1 MDSDYLDVILGRIE
15 MRADS
20 VSAAAVFR
28 NNIFA
33 SSRDPGSHRAVV
45 EPALVYDAETIS
57 PSASLSVILGGNV
70 FRKEQCDGFKLH
82 LFLEG

>member
-15 MRADS
+15 MRAD
-20 VSAAAVFR
+20 SAAAVFR

>member
-15 MRADS
+15 MTADS

-33 SSRDPGSHRAVV
+33 SSCHPGQ
-45 EPALVYDAETIS
+45 P
-57 PSASLSVILGGNV
+57 
-70 FRKEQCDGFKLH
+70 
-82 LFLEG
+82 